1 MRLGNSLRFVY
12 PSGPHSMQLYQ
23 DHVVGRGEFG
33 DIPLGT
39 QDVRQQAANLLEL
52 AAATA
57 ESGFDFLMVGDSHAA
72 PIFNVF
78 APTPTLARMLA
89 VTGDM
94 PVGLL
99 YLAPFHHP
107 VIAAEQVGTLAA
119 FAPEPLTLVL
129 GSGDVSIAF
138 EAFGM
143 AKASR
148 ARRTEEQIQLI
159 RRLLAGESVTHSS
172 PYVTLNNASINPIPR
187 VPTPIW
193 IAATKGAAIER
204 AGRLGDG
211 WEASPGTPP
220 ELLVEQLEVYR
231 RACAESGRTPNAVLR
246 RDIFVAATDEGAWA
260 AVDPVLAAGYR
271 GFGQDRENA
280 LVGSAQTVVQRLR
293 RYCGLGFD
301 FVLVRHIV
309 GDHGLILDSL
319 RRIGDDVLPKIRD
332 LAPGKLS
339 M

>member
-12 PSGPHSMQLYQ
+12 PSGPDSMQRYQ
-23 DHVVGRGEFG
+23 DHVVPRGEFS

-52 AAATA
+52 AATTA
-57 ESGFDFLMVGDSHAA
+57 ETGFDFLLVGDSHAVA
-72 PIFNVF
+72 LFNAF

-107 VIAAEQVGTLAA
+107 VIAAEQIGTLAA
-119 FAPEPLTLVL
+119 FAPEPITLVL
-129 GSGDVSIAF
+129 GSGDISAAF
-138 EAFGM
+138 NAFGIT
-143 AKASR
+143 KASR

-193 IAATKGAAIER
+193 IAAQKGASIER

-211 WEASPGTPP
+211 WETAPGTSP

-231 RACAESGRTPNAVLR
+231 RACAESGRTPNPVLR
-246 RDIFVAATDEGAWA
+246 RDIFVAATDEEAWA
-260 AVDPVLAAGYR
+260 AVEPVLAAGYR
-271 GFGQDRENA
+271 GFGQERENS
-280 LVGSAQTVVQRLR
+280 LVGSAETVVERLR
-293 RYCGLGFD
+293 YYCGLGFE

-309 GDHGLILDSL
+309 GDHGLILDSM

-332 LAPGKLS
+332 LAPPKRS
-339 M
+339 

>member
-1 MRLGNSLRFVY
+1 MRLGTSLRFVY
-12 PSGPHSMQLYQ
+12 PSGPHSMRAYH
-23 DHVVGRGEFG
+23 DHVVVRGEFS

-52 AAATA
+52 AGTASAA
-57 ESGFDFLMVGDSHAA
+57 GFDFLLVGDSHTSSFSNA
-72 PIFNVF
+72 F

-129 GSGDVSIAF
+129 GNGDVSAHF
-138 EAFGM
+138 EAFGITR
-143 AKASR
+143 ASR

-193 IAATKGAAIER
+193 IAAQKGAAIER
-204 AGRLGDG
+204 AGHLGDG
-211 WEASPGTPP
+211 WETAPGTSP

-231 RACAESGRTPNAVLR
+231 RACAEAGRTPNAILR
-246 RDIFVAATDEGAWA
+246 RDIFVAATDEEAWA

-271 GFGQDRENA
+271 GFGQERESS
-280 LVGSAQTVVQRLR
+280 LVGSAETVVERLR
-293 RYCGLGFD
+293 WYRGLGFD

-309 GDHGLILDSL
+309 GDHGLILDSM

-332 LAPGKLS
+332 L
-339 M
+339 